1 MLDSSTTQTHDSTLC
16 TTAASR
22 NGSSIPVRLDQHLG
36 ISELWCHL
44 NCDVVGTSCI
54 ATSIQLTS
62 SGFSTHWRKERRR
75 RSEGERGKTQDLSY
89 RFAFD
94 CVWLDVDI
102 KRHHLLIVRLSQI
115 LVHSP
120 FHFSLL
126 SLSIV
131 PNTNRLRVL
140 LKACLDLAPASQL
153 AVGHDLLLRVLVRAL
168 PCIWHHC
175 SL

>member
-1 MLDSSTTQTHDSTLC
+1 MHRSSHAPNRSDPSLLSSPVSPCMLDSSTTQTHDSTLC

-54 ATSIQLTS
+54 AT
-62 SGFSTHWRKERRR
+62 
-75 RSEGERGKTQDLSY
+75 
-89 RFAFD
+89 
-94 CVWLDVDI
+94 
-102 KRHHLLIVRLSQI
+102 
-115 LVHSP
+115 HSP